1 MSNTPTYK
9 PSDLVLVGDVGAG
22 GAFYAEVI
30 RTARDGLVRGR
41 LDVRL
46 LHGTRARREVLTRD
60 VRLHWRRV
68 R

>member
-1 MSNTPTYK
+1 MSAPTYR
-9 PSDLVLVGDVGAG
+9 PTDLVLVGDPRA

-30 RTARDGLVRGR
+30 RTSRDGLLRGR
-41 LDVRL
+41 LEVRGV
-46 LHGTRARREVLTRD
+46 HGSRLRREVLTRD